1 MQQVKEKGKNSRD
14 QTNEEEMGSL
24 PEKEFTEMI
33 VKMNQNLRNRI
44 NKMEAQIKK
53 IQKMFNKDLQG
64 LSQSVSS
71 VTLLSLTLCD
81 PMDCSTPGLP
91 VHHQLLEFTQ
101 THVHWVGDVIQ
112 PSHLLRCMKLKT
124 NNHWWTAQQLK

>member
-1 MQQVKEKGKNSRD
+1 MQQVKEKGKNPRD

-101 THVHWVGDVIQ
+101 THVH
-112 PSHLLRCMKLKT
+112 
-124 NNHWWTAQQLK
+124 

>member
-64 LSQSVSS
+64 LSQSVRS
-71 VTLLSLTLCD
+71 VTLLRLTLCD

-101 THVHWVGDVIQ
+101 THVH
-112 PSHLLRCMKLKT
+112 
-124 NNHWWTAQQLK
+124 

>member
-53 IQKMFNKDLQG
+53 IQKD
-64 LSQSVSS
+64 
-71 VTLLSLTLCD
+71 
-81 PMDCSTPGLP
+81 
-91 VHHQLLEFTQ
+91 
-101 THVHWVGDVIQ
+101 I
-112 PSHLLRCMKLKT
+112 
-124 NNHWWTAQQLK
+124 